1 MCKDN
6 ETLFM
11 FPAGSVATRETCY
24 LKLTKAT
31 RSPSSFVLV
40 VHSCHN
46 FLVLLFI
53 YFLQIQLQ
61 STKKF

>member
-1 MCKDN
+1 MLQLEK
-6 ETLFM
+6 
-11 FPAGSVATRETCY
+11 PVY

-31 RSPSSFVLV
+31 RSPCSFVLM

-53 YFLQIQLQ
+53 
-61 STKKF
+61 

>member
-1 MCKDN
+1 
-6 ETLFM
+6 M